1 MSEIFVLLVPYFVL
15 ASHVLLVF
23 VVLAVLNRNSWGKQ
37 VYEYINKN
45 AFLVGFI
52 IALGAMLGSLFYSE
66 VVGYEACVLCWWQRA
81 FLYPLVLVFGAG
93 FWYKQKWLFYLAAF
107 LALAALV
114 VGGYQEISN
123 LTGASVLT
131 CTDAEGA
138 CSKVFV
144 KEFGYITIPV
154 MSVTVALYVLAVVWI
169 KKIGERTND

>member
-1 MSEIFVLLVPYFVL
+1 M
-15 ASHVLLVF
+15 SHVLLIFLVL
-23 VVLAVLNRNSWGKQ
+23 VVLGRNSWGKQ
-37 VYEYINKN
+37 IYEFINKN
-45 AFLVGFI
+45 AFLIGFL

-66 VVGYEACVLCWWQRA
+66 VIGFEACVLCWWQRA

-93 FWYKQKWLFYLAAF
+93 FWYKKNWLFSLAAF
-107 LALAALV
+107 LALAALI

-138 CSKVFV
+138 CSKIFV

-154 MSVTVALYVLAVVWI
+154 MSVTVALYVLVVVWI
-169 KKIGERTND
+169 KKSAGWRIRKN